1 MFLLCSHLF
10 PNIVIMNAPFTM
22 AESPPDETLPY
33 GALRDRPR
41 KGRGALS
48 NRVGRFER
56 LGRERIDDGWGQ
68 PLPAKAPA
76 PDPLDDGID
85 PFADPRAHG
94 DDGTD
99 AGAEAPLPPLRT
111 TVTIDTSRTV
121 IARNNSPDIGF
132 DRSINP
138 YRGCEHGCVYCF
150 ARPSHAFLGL
160 SPGLDFE
167 TKLFAKPDAAALL
180 RRELAKPGYVP
191 KTIAMGTNTDPYQP
205 VEREMKI
212 TRQILE
218 VLAEHRHPVSI
229 VTKSALV
236 TRDIDILAPM
246 AAEGLASVALS
257 VTSCDAALARA
268 LEPRAS
274 SPARR
279 LDAIRQLARAG
290 IPTGVMVAPVIP
302 GLTDHELEAILIRAH
317 DAGATRAG
325 YILLR
330 LPREL
335 QDLFAEWL
343 DAHAPDRKQRIL
355 RQIRETRGGA
365 LYQSTFGTR
374 MRGTGPAAELLETRF
389 RLSCKRLGFAAEGHT
404 SHRGALD
411 TTRFRRPD
419 AGRAP
424 DGGPAATPMPAPA
437 ATRQLDLFA

>member
-1 MFLLCSHLF
+1 MLG
-10 PNIVIMNAPFTM
+10 P
-22 AESPPDETLPY
+22 ETLPY
-33 GALRDRPR
+33 GRLRDRPR

-48 NRVGRFER
+48 NRAGRFER
-56 LGRERIDDGWGQ
+56 LASERIDDGWGQ
-68 PLPAKAPA
+68 PLPPKPA
-76 PDPLDDGID
+76 EPDPLDDGID
-85 PFADPRAHG
+85 PFDGTGIG
-94 DDGTD
+94 DDM
-99 AGAEAPLPPLRT
+99 LPPLRT
-111 TVTIDTSRTV
+111 TVTTDTSRTV
-121 IARNNSPDIGF
+121 IARNDSPDIGF

-160 SPGLDFE
+160 SAGLDFE

-212 TRQILE
+212 TRQIIE

-246 AAEGLASVALS
+246 AEQGLASVALS
-257 VTSCDAALARA
+257 ITTCDAKLARA
-268 LEPRAS
+268 MEPRAS
-274 SPARR
+274 SPAKR
-279 LDAIRQLARAG
+279 LDAIRQLSRAG

-317 DAGATRAG
+317 DAGAERAG

-335 QDLFAEWL
+335 RDLFDEWL
-343 DAHAPDRKQRIL
+343 DVHVPDRKRRVL
-355 RQIRETRGGA
+355 KRIREMRGGD
-365 LYQSTFGTR
+365 LY
-374 MRGTGPAAELLETRF
+374 
-389 RLSCKRLGFAAEGHT
+389 
-404 SHRGALD
+404 
-411 TTRFRRPD
+411 
-419 AGRAP
+419 
-424 DGGPAATPMPAPA
+424 
-437 ATRQLDLFA
+437 

>member
-1 MFLLCSHLF
+1 MFLLCSFLF
-10 PNIVIMNAPFTM
+10 PNIGIMNAPFTI
-22 AESPPDETLPY
+22 AATPPDEALPPEALPY
-33 GALRDRPR
+33 SALRDRPR

-48 NRVGRFER
+48 NRAGRFEAF
-56 LGRERIDDGWGQ
+56 GRERIDDGWGQ
-68 PLPAKAPA
+68 PLPAKKPA

-85 PFADPRAHG
+85 PFAGPGA
-94 DDGTD
+94 DD
-99 AGAEAPLPPLRT
+99 PLPPLRT

-121 IARNNSPDIGF
+121 IARNTSPDIGF

-167 TKLFAKPDAAALL
+167 TRLFAKPDAAALL

-205 VEREMKI
+205 VERDMRI

-274 SPARR
+274 SPAKR
-279 LDAIRQLARAG
+279 LDAIRQLSRAG

-317 DAGATRAG
+317 EAGATRAG

-335 QDLFAEWL
+335 QGLFDEWL
-343 DAHAPDRKQRIL
+343 DVHAPDRKRRIL
-355 RQIRETRGGA
+355 RQIRETRGGD
-365 LYQSTFGTR
+365 LYQSDFGTR

-389 RLSCKRLGFAAEGHT
+389 RLSCKRLGFAADGRS
-404 SHRGALD
+404 SHRRALD
-411 TTRFRRPD
+411 TTQFRRPGRPEGAVSP
-419 AGRAP
+419 AGA
-424 DGGPAATPMPAPA
+424 PAAAPKP

>member
-1 MFLLCSHLF
+1 MF
-10 PNIVIMNAPFTM
+10 IMNRTLTIAADRPGEALPDGAPL
-22 AESPPDETLPY
+22 PGETLPY
-33 GALRDRPR
+33 GRLRNRPR

-48 NRVGRFER
+48 NRAGRFER
-56 LGRERIDDGWGQ
+56 LASERIDDGWGE
-68 PLPAKAPA
+68 PLPPRTPE

-85 PFADPRAHG
+85 PFG
-94 DDGTD
+94 DSGNGD
-99 AGAEAPLPPLRT
+99 AALPPLRT
-111 TVTIDTSRTV
+111 TVTTDTSRTV
-121 IARNNSPDIGF
+121 IARNTSPDIGF
-132 DRSINP
+132 DRSINL

-160 SPGLDFE
+160 SAGLDFE

-191 KTIAMGTNTDPYQP
+191 RTIAMGTNTDPYQP

-236 TRDIDILAPM
+236 MRDIDILAPM
-246 AAEGLASVALS
+246 AEQGLASVALS
-257 VTSCDAALARA
+257 VTTCDAALARA
-268 LEPRAS
+268 MEPRAS
-274 SPARR
+274 SPAKR

-317 DAGATRAG
+317 DAGAERAG

-335 QDLFAEWL
+335 RGLFDEWL
-343 DAHAPDRKQRIL
+343 DVHAPDRKQRIL
-355 RQIRETRGGA
+355 NRIREMRGGD
-365 LYQSTFGTR
+365 LYQSEFGTR
-374 MRGTGPAAELLETRF
+374 MRGTGAASELLQTRF
-389 RLSCKRLGFAAEGHT
+389 HLACRRLGFTIDGRT
-404 SHRGALD
+404 SHRRTLD
-411 TTRFRRPD
+411 TGRFTVP
-419 AGRAP
+419 
-424 DGGPAATPMPAPA
+424 ATPPRA
-437 ATRQLDLFA
+437 AAAAGQLALFG